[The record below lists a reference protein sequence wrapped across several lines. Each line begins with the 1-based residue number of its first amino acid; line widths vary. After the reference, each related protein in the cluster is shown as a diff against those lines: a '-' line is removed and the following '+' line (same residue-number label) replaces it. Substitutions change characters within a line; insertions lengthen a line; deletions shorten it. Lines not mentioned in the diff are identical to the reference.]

1 MVAGIITPF
10 YLSWLTRS
18 LAQAVHHSV
27 SQKTPNKTTQ
37 TLDNNHGGLII
48 VRFQTG

>member
-1 MVAGIITPF
+1 MVAGIIPPF

-27 SQKTPNKTTQ
+27 SQKTPNKTKKRLT
-37 TLDNNHGGLII
+37 TIMAGS
-48 VRFQTG
+48 